1 MADVIV
7 ILAAGEASR
16 FGSPKQLAEWHG
28 RPLIRFVAEEALA
41 ACSDVI
47 VVIGA
52 HAPSVRRALEGVS
65 CRIVENSEW
74 QRGPGS
80 SLKAALERSS
90 SEAVLVTLVDLPQVT
105 REHFTR
111 LLKTEGP
118 LVASRWNASFG
129 APAVFRSP
137 FIEALKRIDDGAG
150 AKSVLQANLSQVSFV
165 DCPEAALD
173 VDERATLDSLREQ
186 TAPRR

>member
-16 FGSPKQLAEWHG
+16 FGSPKQLAEWRG
-28 RPLIRFVAEEALA
+28 RPLVRFVTEEALA
-41 ACSDVI
+41 ACSDVV

-52 HAPSVRRALEGVS
+52 HAPLVRDALAGLA
-65 CRIVENSEW
+65 CRIVENLHW

-80 SLKAALERSS
+80 SLKAALDTST
-90 SEAVLVTLVDLPQVT
+90 ADGVLVTLVDLPQVT
-105 REHFTR
+105 REHLTR

-118 LVASRWNASFG
+118 LVASRWRASFG
-129 APAVFRSP
+129 APAMFRAP
-137 FIEALKRIDDGAG
+137 FIEALKRLDDGAG
-150 AKSVLQANLSQVSFV
+150 AKSVLQANRSQVTFI

-173 VDERATLDSLREQ
+173 VDDRETLESLRQQ